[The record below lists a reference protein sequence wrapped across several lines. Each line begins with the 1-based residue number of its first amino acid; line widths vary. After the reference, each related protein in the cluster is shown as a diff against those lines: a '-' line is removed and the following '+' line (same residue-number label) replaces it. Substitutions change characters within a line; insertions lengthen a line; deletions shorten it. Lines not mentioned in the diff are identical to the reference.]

1 MKEERTMIIKWTI
14 KKFILREL
22 NKVLDRY
29 ASDIDSMR
37 KILVVWISRLENIIK
52 CIKNLLKK
60 LDDGKIDSEE
70 VDEAA
75 EDVKIAIKNW

>member
-1 MKEERTMIIKWTI
+1 MIKWII

-22 NKVLDRY
+22 NKVLDKY
-29 ASDIDSMR
+29 ADDIDSMR
-37 KILVVWISRLENIIK
+37 NILVVWIARLENIVN

-70 VDEAA
+70 VDEALD
-75 EDVKIAIKNW
+75 DVNIAIKNW

>member
-1 MKEERTMIIKWTI
+1 MIKWII

-22 NKVLDRY
+22 NKVIDRY
-29 ASDIDSMR
+29 ADDIFSLR
-37 KILVVWISRLENIIK
+37 KILSIWIARLESIVN

-70 VDEAA
+70 IDEAA

>member
-1 MKEERTMIIKWTI
+1 MCKWIIQ
-14 KKFILREL
+14 KFILREL

-37 KILVVWISRLENIIK
+37 KILVVWIARLETIIK
-52 CIKNLLKK
+52 CIKNLLNK

-70 VDEAA
+70 VDEAVD
-75 EDVKIAIKNW
+75 DVKTAIKNW

>member
-1 MKEERTMIIKWTI
+1 MIIKWTI

-22 NKVLDRY
+22 NKVLERY
-29 ASDIDSMR
+29 ASDIDSLR
-37 KILVVWISRLENIIK
+37 KILVVWIARLETIIK

-75 EDVKIAIKNW
+75 EDVKIAIQNW

>member
-1 MKEERTMIIKWTI
+1 MIIKWTI

-22 NKVLDRY
+22 NKVLERY
-29 ASDIDSMR
+29 ASDIDSLR
-37 KILVVWISRLENIIK
+37 KILVVWIARLETIIN

-75 EDVKIAIKNW
+75 EDVKTAIKNW

>member
-1 MKEERTMIIKWTI
+1 MIKWII

-29 ASDIDSMR
+29 ADDIFSLR
-37 KILVVWISRLENIIK
+37 RILSIWIARLESIVN

-70 VDEAA
+70 IDEAA

>member
-1 MKEERTMIIKWTI
+1 MIIKWTI

-22 NKVLDRY
+22 NKVLARY
-29 ASDIDSMR
+29 ASDIDSLR
-37 KILVVWISRLENIIK
+37 KILVVWIARLETIIK

-75 EDVKIAIKNW
+75 EDVKNAIKNW

>member
-1 MKEERTMIIKWTI
+1 MIIKWTI

-22 NKVLDRY
+22 NKVLERY
-29 ASDIDSMR
+29 ASDIDSLR
-37 KILVVWISRLENIIK
+37 KILVVWIARLETIIK

>member
-1 MKEERTMIIKWTI
+1 MIKWI
-14 KKFILREL
+14 CKKIILREL

-29 ASDIDSMR
+29 ADDIISLR
-37 KILVVWISRLENIIK
+37 KILVIWIARLETIIK

-70 VDEAA
+70 IDEAA
-75 EDVKIAIKNW
+75 EDVKFAIKNW

>member
-1 MKEERTMIIKWTI
+1 MIIKWTI

-22 NKVLDRY
+22 NKVLERY

-70 VDEAA
+70 VDEAVD
-75 EDVKIAIKNW
+75 DVKIAIKNW

>member
-1 MKEERTMIIKWTI
+1 MIKWII

-29 ASDIDSMR
+29 ADDIFSLR
-37 KILVVWISRLENIIK
+37 RILSVWIARLESIVN

-70 VDEAA
+70 IDEAA

>member
-1 MKEERTMIIKWTI
+1 MIIKWTI

-22 NKVLDRY
+22 NKVLERY
-29 ASDIDSMR
+29 ASDIDSLR
-37 KILVVWISRLENIIK
+37 KILVVWIARLETIIK

-75 EDVKIAIKNW
+75 EDVKNAIKNW